1 MSGRVE
7 QSRRLRNESPPDDAI
22 VVVRGGP
29 NRVDKIGRHAAKTAK
44 LWTYEGAPVEGIS
57 VFLAL
62 GDLGDHSL
70 DSVLASMST
79 YRVVHLATVGQLRAH
94 GFDLLATG
102 RRPHFTLRSA
112 GGGTPRIAE
121 LLDVLGEPHLNP
133 HFELRRKS

>member
-1 MSGRVE
+1 M
-7 QSRRLRNESPPDDAI
+7 
-22 VVVRGGP
+22 
-29 NRVDKIGRHAAKTAK
+29 DKIAYHAAKTAK
-44 LWTYEGAPVEGIS
+44 LWSYEGAPVEGIS

-62 GDLGDHSL
+62 GDSGEHSL

-79 YRVVHLATVGQLRAH
+79 YRVVHLVTVGQLRAH

-112 GGGTPRIAE
+112 GGGTLEIVE
-121 LLDVLGEPHLNP
+121 LISVLGERYPNP